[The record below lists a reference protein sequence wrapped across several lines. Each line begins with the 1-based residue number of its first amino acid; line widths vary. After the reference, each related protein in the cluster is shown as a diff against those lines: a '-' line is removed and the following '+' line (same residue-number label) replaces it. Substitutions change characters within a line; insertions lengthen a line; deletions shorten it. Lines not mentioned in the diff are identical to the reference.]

1 MRICT
6 AVVASL
12 GYLAAAGIPVAA
24 READVAVMGAEYLAA
39 EPHSAALSIGI
50 LRDGVM
56 HFHHF
61 GAVHDGGAAPDDTTR
76 YEIGS
81 ITKTFA
87 GLVLTRAVA
96 AGKLG
101 LDDDV
106 RRYLDGDYPELQ
118 FEGAPV
124 RVRHLANMT
133 SALPDNLPDLSAL
146 APDPGRFERAR
157 ALAAY
162 SKSDFMRDLRKVS
175 PGAKPG
181 DGVGHSNAAA
191 QLLIYVLERACGAPY
206 EELLAREIERPAGIA
221 AAAAG
226 QLAVPGHDAEG
237 RMTAALP
244 TSSFG
249 WRYSPQDMLHY
260 ATLQLDERD
269 AAVRASHEGSWFTLD
284 RKNAIALPW
293 IVTFLPDGQ
302 RRLHYSGGTFGFSSF
317 MALYPERKLAVVLL
331 ANNASDTAQDRLGKI
346 AERIAAIE

>member
-1 MRICT
+1 MRIYA
-6 AVVASL
+6 AVVASM

-24 READVAVMGAEYLAA
+24 SEAPVAAMGAEYLAA
-39 EPHSAALSIGI
+39 EPHPAALSIGI

-61 GAVHDGGAAPDDTTR
+61 GAIEDGGAAPDDTTR

-81 ITKTFA
+81 IAKTFT

-106 RRYLDGDYPELQ
+106 RRYLDGGYPGLQ

-124 RVRHLANMT
+124 RVRHLADMT

-146 APDPGRFERAR
+146 TPDPGRFKRAR
-157 ALAAY
+157 ALAVY
-162 SKSDFMRDLRKVS
+162 SKADFMRDLHKVS

-191 QLLIYVLERACGAPY
+191 QLLIYILERACGAPY
-206 EELLAREIERPAGIA
+206 EELLAREIERPTGIA
-221 AAAAG
+221 AAG
-226 QLAVPGHDAEG
+226 QSPVPGYDAEG
-237 RMTAALP
+237 RVAAALP

-249 WRYSPQDMLHY
+249 WRYSPRDMLRY
-260 ATLQLDERD
+260 AALQLDERD
-269 AAVRASHEGSWFTLD
+269 PAVQASHEGSWFTLD

-317 MALYPERKLAVVLL
+317 MALYPERKLAIVLL